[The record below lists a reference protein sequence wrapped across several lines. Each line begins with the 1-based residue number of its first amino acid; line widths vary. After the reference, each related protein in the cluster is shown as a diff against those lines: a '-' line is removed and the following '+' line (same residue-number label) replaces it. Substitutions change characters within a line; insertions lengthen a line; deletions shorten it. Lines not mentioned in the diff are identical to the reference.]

1 MPLETVFD
9 PKTMTDDELFTRQV
23 DLTNRRALAARMARP
38 DLLVQLDGMIQ
49 AIELERR
56 ERMFVER
63 WNKLPE
69 SPVVLETDPAMQQ
82 DQQQIEERKIQSQQP
97 QRPIRRTIRTP
108 TPVLPTEGT

>member
-1 MPLETVFD
+1 MALESIFD

-23 DLTNRRALAARMARP
+23 DLGNRRAQAARMARP
-38 DLLVQLDGMIQ
+38 DLLVQLDIMIQ
-49 AIELERR
+49 AIDLERR

-63 WNKLPE
+63 WNRMPD

-97 QRPIRRTIRTP
+97 PRPIRRTIRSS